1 MEDDDTIVEETPI
14 LNVGDSDSGYKS
26 EPQERAAIWEHY
38 DSVRIKN
45 DPNTRKALCKYCKK
59 TLAADGPSNGTSSL
73 HKHFPCRTSTLQ
85 TWKHDEGRIKKALIE
100 LFVVGEI
107 PFKFVEHEAFINY
120 THACNGRVELPSR
133 HKLSRLVSKYYID
146 ERNNAPSNDKA
157 IGYFI
162 KKMPNARLY
171 DDGKHFHVRCM
182 AHILNLI
189 VQEGLKIA
197 VELRDVFFKYELVDD
212 CYYRDLDRVPEHSD
226 FDTIDDDVLN
236 NTVSEMVKKVVQRM
250 EVLFKTYKTRF
261 DTVRPKSSS
270 QQTRNHESSNQ
281 ESSKAYGGDNDF
293 VCDFLNLEESGS
305 IESESE
311 LTRFPIV
318 SQMKKEIED
327 GINKQNGREK
337 GKECAED

>member
-59 TLAADGPSNGTSSL
+59 TLAADGPSNDVD
-73 HKHFPCRTSTLQ
+73 KHLRHWETKPDFCVMV
-85 TWKHDEGRIKKALIE
+85 HDM
-100 LFVVGEI
+100 V
-107 PFKFVEHEAFINY
+107 
-120 THACNGRVELPSR
+120 
-133 HKLSRLVSKYYID
+133 
-146 ERNNAPSNDKA
+146 
-157 IGYFI
+157 
-162 KKMPNARLY
+162 
-171 DDGKHFHVRCM
+171 
-182 AHILNLI
+182 
-189 VQEGLKIA
+189 
-197 VELRDVFFKYELVDD
+197 
-212 CYYRDLDRVPEHSD
+212 
-226 FDTIDDDVLN
+226 DTIDDDVLN

-311 LTRFPIV
+311 LTRYLNEPQIRYTRDFDIL
-318 SQMKKEIED
+318 
-327 GINKQNGREK
+327 
-337 GKECAED
+337 